1 MLHIEVEGRK
11 NYVENPEA
19 SPQGT
24 SMLVFLLA
32 VAIFTES
39 CSHQRQTDR
48 QMDRQTDDRDRQ
60 IDG

>member
-24 SMLVFLLA
+24 SMFVFLLA
-32 VAIFTES
+32 VAKFTES

-48 QMDRQTDDRDRQ
+48 QMDRQTQRD
-60 IDG
+60 